1 MIRKLNRPLKK
12 QLSLDDIIRTVQ
24 GELLYAGAQNRV
36 EAVVASSLMSDVL
49 TIEEKNVLL
58 ISNLTT
64 SQVVRT
70 ADVIEAS
77 AILLTTQE
85 PLIRDT
91 MQLARELNITLCRT
105 PLSLFETCYRIGT
118 MIYGGVKS

>member
-1 MIRKLNRPLKK
+1 MIKNLNLPLKK

-118 MIYGGVKS
+118 MIYGDVKS